1 MKRLLLLLTL
11 FASHYLVF
19 GQDKYDYSFDKQSE
33 MLQDSVFYPKPCNL
47 LSLNFSSS
55 GDNIK
60 AGETFFKIDTA
71 VGLNKICLKSKIGHT
86 LILSTT
92 KEYNAYSDFE
102 FHFWSG
108 KYVDRLKK
116 RFGVNFWKEVLA
128 RRVKIGWTREMC
140 EISWGYPN
148 DKNITTSN
156 SGRSEQWVYSSSYLY
171 FTNNKL
177 TTIQN

>member
-1 MKRLLLLLTL
+1 MKRHFVLLTL
-11 FASHYLVF
+11 LFTYYLASA
-19 GQDKYDYSFDKQSE
+19 QAKYDYSFDKQSE
-33 MLQDSVFYPKPCNL
+33 MLQDTIFYPKPCNL
-47 LSLNFSSS
+47 LSLNFSST
-55 GDNIK
+55 
-60 AGETFFKIDTA
+60 GEEVIPGEAFYMVDTS
-71 VGLNKICLKSKIGHT
+71 VGLNKVCLRSKNGHI

-116 RFGVNFWKEVLA
+116 RFGNNFWKDVLT
-128 RRVKIGWTREMC
+128 RKVRIGWTKEMC

-148 DKNITTSN
+148 NKNTTTSAN
-156 SGRSEQWVYSSSYLY
+156 GLREQWVYSTGYLY

-177 TTIQN
+177 TTIQD